1 MNSIGSAR
9 ADPILTVNISLAST
23 PDRIVFII
31 GRHCPAGTDYSEP
44 PVASDSSRRLRLA
57 FIRLRSHPHPNRFKW

>member
-23 PDRIVFII
+23 PDRIVFIN
-31 GRHCPAGTDYSEP
+31 GRAGTPID
-44 PVASDSSRRLRLA
+44 VMVT
-57 FIRLRSHPHPNRFKW
+57 